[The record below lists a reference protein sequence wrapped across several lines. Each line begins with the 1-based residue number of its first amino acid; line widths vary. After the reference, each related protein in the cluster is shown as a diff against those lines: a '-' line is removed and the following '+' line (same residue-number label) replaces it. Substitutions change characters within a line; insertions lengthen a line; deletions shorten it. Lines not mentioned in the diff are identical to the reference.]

1 MDIKLQFTNKT
12 NEAFL
17 RLAMQSNKAGSIF
30 ISRKSEIGK
39 YICSRVRY
47 SNLPVKQSSG
57 TWLDIPYATSKS
69 KDIYYLYFSVEDQKR
84 INDYLEAMFNIFF
97 REVMLEG
104 REKGIKYISVLESYM
119 EGIKLTD
126 DNKIYERLKKFDYR
140 NRKKAFDFIEE
151 MIQLLI

>member
-1 MDIKLQFTNKT
+1 
-12 NEAFL
+12 
-17 RLAMQSNKAGSIF
+17 MQANKAGSIE
-30 ISRKSEIGK
+30 INRKTEIGK

-57 TWLDIPYATSKS
+57 IWLDIPYTTSKS
-69 KDIYYLYFSVEDQKR
+69 KDIYYLYYSVEDQKK

-97 REVMLEG
+97 REVMVEG
-104 REKGIKYISVLESYM
+104 REQGIKYISVLESYM
-119 EGIKLTD
+119 QGIKLSD

-151 MIQLLI
+151 IIQLLV